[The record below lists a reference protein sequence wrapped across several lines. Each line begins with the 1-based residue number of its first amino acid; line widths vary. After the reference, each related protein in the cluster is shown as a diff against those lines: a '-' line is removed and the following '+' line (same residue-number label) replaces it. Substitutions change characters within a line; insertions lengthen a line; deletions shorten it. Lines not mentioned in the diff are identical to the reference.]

1 MWEFD
6 KTFNSEIGFGAE
18 CIGKFDVFLFPG
30 DFFLEGI
37 HQQGFFLGIEQE
49 GVVLQL
55 LRGGHWYGHQYTLPL
70 LMRSE

>member
-1 MWEFD
+1 
-6 KTFNSEIGFGAE
+6 
-18 CIGKFDVFLFPG
+18 L
-30 DFFLEGI
+30 
-37 HQQGFFLGIEQE
+37 FLGIEQV

>member
-18 CIGKFDVFLFPG
+18 CIEKFDVFLFPG

-37 HQQGFFLGIEQE
+37 HQQGLFLGIEQE
-49 GVVLQL
+49 GVVLQ
-55 LRGGHWYGHQYTLPL
+55 
-70 LMRSE
+70 

>member
-6 KTFNSEIGFGAE
+6 KTFNSVIGFGAE
-18 CIGKFDVFLFPG
+18 CIEKFDVFLFPG

-37 HQQGFFLGIEQE
+37 HQQGLFLGIEQE

>member
-37 HQQGFFLGIEQE
+37 HQQGLFLGIEQE

>member
-1 MWEFD
+1 MCFA
-6 KTFNSEIGFGAE
+6 K
-18 CIGKFDVFLFPG
+18 KFDVFLFPG

-37 HQQGFFLGIEQE
+37 HQQGLFLGIEQV